1 MSEDS
6 ESSSAWMVRPRHVSR
21 LEDSPGCSLAL
32 YLPRSFITRP
42 VLCWWSGRGPMPGVT
57 NEVSL
62 DPPRAMHVAG
72 AGLVTGD
79 HSSHLHPGSGLPA
92 GRTFRGRLHALWHT
106 VVGAVG
112 LITGL
117 LPHVLH
123 HIGLLAGT
131 ALVAGSG
138 GTALFGVLGF
148 LASIPMLV
156 GLYRRFGSW
165 IAPAL
170 GLLVFGA
177 MFSLSAFVIGPA
189 ISGTGGGVNPGPVP
203 SVDHTGDHTEGH

>member
-1 MSEDS
+1 MT
-6 ESSSAWMVRPRHVSR
+6 A
-21 LEDSPGCSLAL
+21 
-32 YLPRSFITRP
+32 
-42 VLCWWSGRGPMPGVT
+42 
-57 NEVSL
+57 
-62 DPPRAMHVAG
+62 
-72 AGLVTGD
+72 D
-79 HSSHLHPGSGLPA
+79 HSSHLHPGPGRPGGSVPA
-92 GRTFRGRLHALWHT
+92 KRTFQGRLHALWHT

-131 ALVAGSG
+131 AVVAGSG
-138 GTALFGVLGF
+138 GTVLFGALGF

-156 GLYRRFGSW
+156 RLYRRFGSW
-165 IAPAL
+165 IAPAV

-189 ISGTGGGVNPGPVP
+189 ISGTATDPTPGPVP
-203 SVDHTGDHTEGH
+203 TVDHTGDHQGEH